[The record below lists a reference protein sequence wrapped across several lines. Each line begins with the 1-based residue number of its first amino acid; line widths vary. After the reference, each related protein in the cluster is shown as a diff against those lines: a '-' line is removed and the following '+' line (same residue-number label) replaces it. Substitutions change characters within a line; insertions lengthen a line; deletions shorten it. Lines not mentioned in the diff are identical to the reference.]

1 MKKSLFAKAFTSYLI
16 IIITLS
22 VLIVVFSFRAI
33 KESYL
38 DSLTQDL
45 THLCI
50 AIETKVIALVAEK
63 RLQELDAFIKDLGKH
78 IQTRITVIDPSGTV
92 LADSE
97 KNPAGMEKHNLRVEI
112 MQALQGKIG
121 KSLRF
126 STTVKEEMLYV
137 AMPIELKG
145 TQLGVV
151 RVSLFIRDIDR
162 LLDKL
167 NMTILY
173 SVIVILIIS
182 IFIALLFSKS
192 LTRPIRALIAAS
204 RRVASGDFSAT
215 VLVKSDDEFKEL
227 GDSFN
232 YMTGRMSSLFAEV
245 SGKKEELHSI
255 ISSIQEGLLVLDRK
269 GKIILNNESMKKIF
283 TDVSFDGKLYWEVIR
298 EPQFSDLINRVM
310 NEKKS
315 YSEEIALNGKAFSC
329 SATLLGAHE
338 EMVIIFHDITETK
351 KLEKIK
357 KDFVVNVSHELR
369 TPLTA
374 IKGFV
379 ETLEEDIDDKN
390 RNYLS
395 IIRRN
400 TDRLINIVEDL
411 LVLSQLEEK
420 GAALHLAEIDVAKI
434 IEQIHRIFEPKLK
447 EKSLSFTIES
457 KNDIP
462 LIRADAFKLE
472 QVFVNII
479 DNAVKYTEKGGIRV
493 ILEHRNH
500 QVAIEIQD
508 TGIGIPQ
515 EHVSRIFERFYV
527 VDASRSRQLGG
538 TGLGLSIVK
547 HIVLLHQGTIEVQ
560 SNSDAGTK
568 FIITLPVTISL

>member
-1 MKKSLFAKAFTSYLI
+1 MKKSLFAKAFISYLI

-22 VLIVVFSFRAI
+22 SLILFFSFRAI
-33 KESYL
+33 KESYI

-45 THLCI
+45 SHLCI
-50 AIETKVIALVAEK
+50 TLETKVTSLVAEK
-63 RLQELDAFIKDLGKH
+63 RYQELDSFVKDLGKH
-78 IQTRITVIDPSGTV
+78 IQTRITVIDPSGIV

-97 KNPAGMEKHNLRVEI
+97 KNPAEMEKHNLRVEI
-112 MQALQGKIG
+112 MQALQGKVG
-121 KSLRF
+121 TTLRF

-151 RVSLFIRDIDR
+151 RVSLFIKDINR
-162 LLDKL
+162 LFDKL
-167 NMTILY
+167 WKTILY
-173 SVIVILIIS
+173 GVMVILIIAMC
-182 IFIALLFSKS
+182 IALMFSRS

-204 RRVASGDFSAT
+204 RRVAAGDFATT
-215 VLVKSDDEFKEL
+215 VLVQSDDEFKEL

-232 YMTGRMSSLFAEV
+232 YMTDRMSSLFSEV

-269 GKIILNNESMKKIF
+269 GNIILSNESMNKIL
-283 TDVSFDGKLYWEVIR
+283 TSAASEGKPYWEVIR
-298 EPQFSDLINRVM
+298 EPQFSDLINRVV

-315 YSEEIALNGKAFSC
+315 HTEEISLHGKTFSC
-329 SATLLGAHE
+329 SATVLAAHE
-338 EMVIIFHDITETK
+338 EIVIIFHDITESK

-395 IIRRN
+395 IISRN
-400 TDRLINIVEDL
+400 TDRLIHIVEDL

-420 GAALHLAEIDVAKI
+420 GAALQVDEIDVAKI
-434 IEQIHRIFEPKLK
+434 IEHIHRIFEPKLK
-447 EKSLSFTIES
+447 EKGLVLTVEC
-457 KNDIP
+457 KNETPRIKG
-462 LIRADAFKLE
+462 DAFKLE
-472 QVFVNII
+472 QVFVNVI
-479 DNAVKYTEKGGIRV
+479 DNAVKYTERGSIR
-493 ILEHRNH
+493 ILLEHRDH
-500 QVAIEIQD
+500 QLAIEIED
-508 TGIGIPQ
+508 TGIGIPR
-515 EHVSRIFERFYV
+515 EHLARIFERFYV

-547 HIVLLHQGTIEVQ
+547 HIVLLHNGTIDVE
-560 SNSDAGTK
+560 STPGKGTK
-568 FIITLPVTISL
+568 FIITLPC

>member
-1 MKKSLFAKAFTSYLI
+1 MKKSLFAKAFISYLI

-22 VLIVVFSFRAI
+22 SLILFFSFRAI

-50 AIETKVIALVAEK
+50 TLETKVIALVAEK
-63 RLQELDAFIKDLGKH
+63 RFQELDSFVKDLGKH

-112 MQALQGKIG
+112 MQALQGKVG
-121 KSLRF
+121 TSLRF

-167 NMTILY
+167 RMTILY
-173 SVIVILIIS
+173 SVVIILIIA
-182 IFIALLFSKS
+182 IIIALLFSKS

-204 RRVASGDFSAT
+204 RRVAAGDFGAT

-255 ISSIQEGLLVLDRK
+255 ISSIQEGLLVLDQK
-269 GKIILNNESMKKIF
+269 GKILLSNESMKKIF
-283 TDVSFDGKLYWEVIR
+283 IGAAFDGKLYWEVIR
-298 EPQFSDLINRVM
+298 EPQFSDLINRVV

-315 YSEEIALNGKAFSC
+315 HTDEIVLNSKTFLC

-338 EMVIIFHDITETK
+338 EMVIIFHDITESK

-390 RNYLS
+390 RHYLS
-395 IIRRN
+395 IMRRN

-420 GAALHLAEIDVAKI
+420 DAALHLDEIDLTKI
-434 IEQIHRIFEPKLK
+434 IEQIHRIFELKLK
-447 EKSLSFTIES
+447 EKNLSFTLES
-457 KNDIP
+457 KNGIP
-462 LIRADAFKLE
+462 RITADAFKLE
-472 QVFVNII
+472 QIFVNII

-493 ILEHRNH
+493 ILEYRNN
-500 QVAIEIQD
+500 QVIIEIED
-508 TGIGIPQ
+508 TGSGIPQ
-515 EHVSRIFERFYV
+515 EHLSRIFERFYV

-547 HIVLLHQGTIEVQ
+547 HIVLLHNGRVDVESTPGK
-560 SNSDAGTK
+560 GTK
-568 FIITLPVTISL
+568 FSINLPVNPAN

>member
-1 MKKSLFAKAFTSYLI
+1 MKKSLFAKAFISYLI

-22 VLIVVFSFRAI
+22 SLILFFSFRAI

-38 DSLTQDL
+38 ESLTQDL

-50 AIETKVIALVAEK
+50 TLETKVIALVAEK
-63 RLQELDAFIKDLGKH
+63 RFQELDSFVKDLGKH

-97 KNPAGMEKHNLRVEI
+97 KNPAAMEKHNLRVEI
-112 MQALQGKIG
+112 MQALQGKVG
-121 KSLRF
+121 TSLRF

-145 TQLGVV
+145 AQLGVV

-167 NMTILY
+167 RMTILY
-173 SVIVILIIS
+173 SVIVILIIA

-204 RRVASGDFSAT
+204 RRVASGDFGAT
-215 VLVKSDDEFKEL
+215 VLVESNDEFKEL

-269 GKIILNNESMKKIF
+269 GKILLSNESMKKIF
-283 TDVSFDGKLYWEVIR
+283 IGAAFEGKLYWEAIR

-315 YSEEIALNGKAFSC
+315 HTDEIALNDKTFSC
-329 SATLLGAHE
+329 SATSLGAHE
-338 EMVIIFHDITETK
+338 EIVILFHDITESK

-411 LVLSQLEEK
+411 LALSQLEEK
-420 GAALHLAEIDVAKI
+420 GATLHLDEIDAAKF
-434 IEQIHRIFEPKLK
+434 IEQIHRIFEPKLT
-447 EKSLSFTIES
+447 EKNLSFTIAS
-457 KNDIP
+457 KNVIP

-493 ILEHRNH
+493 ILEYRNN
-500 QVAIEIQD
+500 QVIIEIED

-515 EHVSRIFERFYV
+515 EHLSRIFERFYV

-547 HIVLLHQGTIEVQ
+547 HIVLLHNGTVEVE
-560 SNSDAGTK
+560 STPGKGTK
-568 FIITLPVTISL
+568 FSITLPVNPAN